1 LGVGLFWQNV
11 MGDGVMGSP
20 NALSCALLG
29 FKMVILKFTEMTLKN
44 ECVGPLSKTLCRSR

>member
-1 LGVGLFWQNV
+1 

-44 ECVGPLSKTLCRSR
+44 ECVGPLSKTLVVPAKTQN